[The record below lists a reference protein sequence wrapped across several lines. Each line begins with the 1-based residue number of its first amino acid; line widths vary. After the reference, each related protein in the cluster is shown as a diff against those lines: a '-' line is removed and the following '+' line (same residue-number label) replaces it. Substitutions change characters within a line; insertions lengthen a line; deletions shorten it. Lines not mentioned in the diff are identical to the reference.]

1 MTPRQ
6 VLELQHN
13 DTAIDQLRHRMPK
26 LPEVVASGAAAAE
39 VTVWEQRRAALQN
52 LIADFDAAITN
63 SERANEAIATKR
75 DRLEKQLKTI
85 ISPREAEALMHEI
98 ATLNAQRSALD
109 DEELE
114 AMDGMAQAEAELAE
128 HDASQ
133 DRLRTAASTAA
144 HLADQAVAVAT
155 AELDERLA
163 AREALRG
170 AIDADFLRQY
180 DSMRLAHNGIA
191 VAELLGMR
199 CEGCN
204 LDMSRGE
211 VDNIKRLPPDE
222 MPECPNCGRLLVR

>member
-6 VLELQHN
+6 ILELQHN
-13 DTAIDQLRHRMPK
+13 DTAIDQLRHRMPR
-26 LPEVVASGAAAAE
+26 LPEVVASAAAAAE
-39 VTVWEQRRAALQN
+39 VTVWEQRRGALQN
-52 LIADFDAAITN
+52 LVADFDAAITR
-63 SERANEAIATKR
+63 SEHANEVIAAKR

-98 ATLNAQRSALD
+98 STLNIQRSALD

-114 AMDGMAQAEAELAE
+114 AMDGMAQAEAELVEHGAAE
-128 HDASQ
+128 GRWRDAAAAAAA
-133 DRLRTAASTAA
+133 TAAEAT
-144 HLADQAVAVAT
+144 AVAE
-155 AELDERLA
+155 AELAERLKT
-163 AREALRG
+163 REALR
-170 AIDADFLRQY
+170 ADIDAEFLRQY

-211 VDNIKRLPPDE
+211 VDNMKRLPPDE
-222 MPECPNCGRLLVR
+222 MPECPNCGRLLVL